1 MTTSLFLRFPRLPA
15 ALAMS
20 ISLTLGG
27 LAGTASASTPL
38 RGSAGS
44 TGVGRVGAAPAVMAA
59 QPPSSLPG
67 IDVSH
72 WQNAIDWTKVASDGQ
87 RFVIAKATEGRNFDD
102 PMYATYRSG
111 ATAAGL
117 AFGAYHFARPDATA
131 NDAILEADH
140 FVSVAQLGAGNLIPV
155 LDLEKTGALSGTEL
169 TTWALAWLGEVD
181 ARLGVRPMVYSGPN
195 FWTTNM
201 NDTTA
206 IADAGYRLWI
216 AHWGVASP
224 NVPANDWGG
233 QGWTFWQ
240 HTDCAHVPGIG
251 GCVDHDWF
259 NGTNFA
265 PVTIRGLTVTLA
277 SADGLADGVVTSSP
291 TGISCGTTCS
301 ATFDPGAIVTLTA
314 TPNPGFEFGGWSGAC
329 SGTGPCTVT
338 MDGDRAVTAT
348 FGDAVP
354 PTVILGTP
362 ADLGGAVSAT
372 FSEVVHGVSPA
383 NVVLRVAGQANGIPA
398 ELSCRSRKGAETGC
412 STGNV
417 LTAML
422 QPSEPLVAG
431 LAYSA
436 IVSPIGSSPSIVDV
450 SGNAVSATQ
459 QDFTTPTDVEQSSAG
474 VGYRWR
480 TAHNHGA
487 FGHSYAVERSAGASV
502 SFDFHGRKITWFTV
516 VGPTQGKAEVEIDGR
531 SRGSFDQYAS
541 ATRYKVA
548 RTFDGLSAGDH
559 TITVTAL
566 GRRGSRSA
574 TDDLV
579 AVDAFE
585 VARDVVATPDLAASW
600 RTRRVSAASG
610 GSLAD
615 GDLAGASAS
624 FRFAGTGVEWVTFTG
639 PDQGRAKVFIDG
651 TLVKT
656 VDGYAPEPTFG
667 VVRSFTGLADGVH
680 TIRIVVEGSARRAAS
695 GTRVSVDRFIV
706 R

>member
-1 MTTSLFLRFPRLPA
+1 MPA
-15 ALAMS
+15 ALAMA
-20 ISLTLGG
+20 ILLTLGG
-27 LAGTASASTPL
+27 LAGTASATAPL

-44 TGVGRVGAAPAVMAA
+44 TGVGRVGAAQAVVAA

-72 WQNAIDWTKVASDGQ
+72 WQHAIDWAKVAADGQ
-87 RFVIAKATEGRNFDD
+87 RFAIAKATEGQSFDD
-102 PMYATYRSG
+102 PMYATYRAG
-111 ATAAGL
+111 ATAGGL

-140 FVSVAQLGAGNLIPV
+140 FVSVAQLGPGNLIPV
-155 LDLEKTGALSGTEL
+155 LDLEKTGRLSATEL

-181 ARLGVRPMVYSGPN
+181 VRLGVRPMVYSGPN
-195 FWTTNM
+195 FWTTSM
-201 NDTTA
+201 DGTTA

-224 NVPANDWGG
+224 NVPANDWSGH
-233 QGWTFWQ
+233 GWTLWQ
-240 HTDCAHVPGIG
+240 HTDCAHVPGID

-259 NGTNFA
+259 NGTDFA
-265 PVTIRGLTVTLA
+265 PVTIRGLTVTLT
-277 SADGLADGVVTSSP
+277 SAEGVVSSSP
-291 TGISCGTTCS
+291 AGISCGTTCS
-301 ATFDPGAIVTLTA
+301 ATFDPGALVTLTA
-314 TPNPGFEFGGWSGAC
+314 TPNPGFEFAGWSGAC
-329 SGTGPCTVT
+329 SGTGSCTMT
-338 MDGDRAVTAT
+338 MDGDRAVIAT
-348 FGDAVP
+348 FGDAIA

-362 ADLGGAVSAT
+362 VDLGGAVSAT
-372 FSEVVHGVSPA
+372 FSEIVHQVSPA
-383 NVVLRVAGQANGIPA
+383 NVVLRVAGHANDIPA
-398 ELSCRSRKGAETGC
+398 ELFCRSPKGAVTDC

-422 QPSEPLVAG
+422 QPAEPLVAG
-431 LAYSA
+431 LTYSA
-436 IVSPIGSSPSIVDV
+436 IVAPAGSSPAIVDV
-450 SGNAVSATQ
+450 GGTAVSTTQ

-487 FGHSYAVERSAGASV
+487 FGHTYAVERSAGASV

-541 ATRYKVA
+541 ATSYRVA
-548 RTFDGLSAGDH
+548 RTFSGLSAGKH

-585 VARDVVATPDLAASW
+585 VAGDVIATPELAASW

-610 GSLAD
+610 GSLSES
-615 GDLAGASAS
+615 DLAGASIS
-624 FRFAGTGVEWVTFTG
+624 FTFAGTGVDWVTFRG
-639 PDQGRAKVFIDG
+639 PDQGRANVFIDG
-651 TLVKT
+651 TLVKA
-656 VDGYAPEPTFG
+656 VDGYEPQTTYG
-667 VVRSFTGLADGVH
+667 VVRSFTGLAGGVH

-695 GTRVSVDRFIV
+695 GTRVSIDRFVV